1 MLEKDLEIFDVWQA
15 PNDNLFIKVS
25 DEYSLAIGPKGHHV
39 PSATWNDLSRSQ
51 YVKRGDITPV
61 IKVGKVLFSSVKKDR
76 KEKLQKIKQLND
88 EIQEWLCE

>member
-25 DEYSLAIGPKGHHV
+25 DEYSIAIGPKGHHA
-39 PSATWNDLSRSQ
+39 PSVTWGDLSTSQ
-51 YVKRGDITPV
+51 YVQRGNITPV
-61 IKVGKVLFSSVKKDR
+61 IKVGKIIFGLKEER

-88 EIQEWLCE
+88 EIEKWLCE